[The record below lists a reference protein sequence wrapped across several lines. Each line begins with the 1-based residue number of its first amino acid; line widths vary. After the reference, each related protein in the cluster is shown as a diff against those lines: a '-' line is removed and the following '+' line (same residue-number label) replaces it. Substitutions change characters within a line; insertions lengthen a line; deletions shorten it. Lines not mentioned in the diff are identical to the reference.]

1 MCHRTPK
8 SILLAGLL
16 FGFLGGGF
24 AQQVD
29 AQHGGQYAKP
39 PSVTEYL
46 DQLEHPERD
55 EYQKPAQ
62 VIEALGVKRSMAV
75 ADLGSGSGY
84 FTRRFAKAVAEV
96 GKVYAIDV
104 EVEALKRVK
113 DSLKHMQGASSV
125 EFILAPPD
133 NPKLPGGSVDLIFLC
148 NAYHHLQN
156 RSHYFANVHSALRPN
171 GRIAVIDFYHDQRSG
186 DLGFPKDHLVS
197 RETVLDEMAK
207 AGYRLLREHTFLPK
221 QYFLEFAPVGL

>member
-1 MCHRTPK
+1 MCHRTPI

-16 FGFLGGGF
+16 FGFFGGGF
-24 AQQVD
+24 PQQVD
-29 AQHGGQYAKP
+29 AQHGGQHAKP

-62 VIEALGVKRSMAV
+62 VIEALGLKPSMAV

-104 EVEALKRVK
+104 EAEALKRVK

-133 NPKLPGGSVDLIFLC
+133 NPKLPAGSVDLIFLC

-156 RSHYFANVHSALRPN
+156 RSHYFADVHSALRPN
-171 GRIAVIDFYHDQRSG
+171 GRIAVIDFYHDERSG

-197 RETVLDEMAK
+197 RETVLDEMTK
-207 AGYRLLREHTFLPK
+207 AGYRLLREHTFLTK